1 MASRFEAGRQPQ
13 SPSGEDLEY
22 IESRLQ
28 IIPDFVRRGV
38 DAKTYEVET
47 NGKRVK
53 LRLSWTAST
62 TP

>member
-1 MASRFEAGRQPQ
+1 V
-13 SPSGEDLEY
+13 DLKY
-22 IESRLQ
+22 IESCLQ

-47 NGKRVK
+47 NGERVK
-53 LRLSWTAST
+53 LRLSWTAPT